1 MHRVGGGVP
10 VGQHQAAGQI
20 VLLPDLFPGGVPVH
34 RVEAGGGVGVH
45 ILRPL
50 PELPAEV
57 HPQQGGGFLLVLGE
71 HQPPEGNPLRL
82 DPLGQTAHDAHA
94 VLAADGVGAA
104 AGEAD
109 DGGFIPEIR
118 TEPVPQAV
126 HVLHE
131 CLVAL
136 INGSVIVGVAMDGHG
151 VALIDHPADQGL
163 AGLAVVDDEEGGV
176 DVIGLQSVQHPGR
189 HPVAGAVIEGQVH
202 GASAGGVLIHRHLPG
217 GRGSVARL
225 VGHGIGQGI
234 DPGNG
239 GVHSA
244 GPGDGGGQ
252 IAVGVVLG
260 GVARLLIGAAQGNE
274 QLPLAGQGDHR
285 GHDVPDRHPAGGGG
299 GVSGLVGNGV
309 GQGVDVAGGFV
320 RYLDGGGQV
329 AVTAVSGGGSR
340 VLE

>member
-1 MHRVGGGVP
+1 MAQGGGDDV
-10 VGQHQAAGQI
+10 I
-20 VLLPDLFPGGVPVH
+20 DL
-34 RVEAGGGVGVH
+34 AGGGGGTGGIAAGH
-45 ILRPL
+45 IP
-50 PELPAEV
+50 V
-57 HPQQGGGFLLVLGE
+57 KIGE
-71 HQPPEGNPLRL
+71 ALRL